1 MDASLAMPGVAGFSR
16 RIGRVMNQRTTR
28 NRYVEMG
35 FGRRGGLWAGI
46 VAVLSGIVV
55 IVLAVLFSALFLG
68 LFLAIGVAVMVR
80 AWLLGRSSRKA
91 QPEVI
96 EAEYT
101 VIDSDGSPGQRGRP

>member
-1 MDASLAMPGVAGFSR
+1 MWTE
-16 RIGRVMNQRTTR
+16 RVMNQRTR
-28 NRYVEMG
+28 RSRYVEMG
-35 FGRRGGLWAGI
+35 FGRRGGLWGGI

-68 LFLAIGVAVMVR
+68 LFVAMGVAVMVR
-80 AWLLGRSSRKA
+80 AWLLGRSKPS

-101 VIDSDGSPGQRGRP
+101 VIDSDDSKGRRRT

>member
-1 MDASLAMPGVAGFSR
+1 
-16 RIGRVMNQRTTR
+16 MNQRTTR
-28 NRYVEMG
+28 SYVEMG

-68 LFLAIGVAVMVR
+68 LFVAIGVAVMVR
-80 AWLLGRSSRKA
+80 AWLLGRSKPS

-101 VIDSDGSPGQRGRP
+101 VVDQRDSRGRRSKP

>member
-1 MDASLAMPGVAGFSR
+1 
-16 RIGRVMNQRTTR
+16 MNQRTTR
-28 NRYVEMG
+28 SRYLEMG
-35 FGRRGGLWAGI
+35 FGRRGGFWAGV

-68 LFLAIGVAVMVR
+68 LFVAIAVAVMVR
-80 AWLLGRSSRKA
+80 AWLLGRSKPS

-101 VIDSDGSPGQRGRP
+101 VVDQDETQERRSRP

>member
-1 MDASLAMPGVAGFSR
+1 
-16 RIGRVMNQRTTR
+16 MNQRTTR
-28 NRYVEMG
+28 SYVEMG

-68 LFLAIGVAVMVR
+68 LFVAIGVAVMVR
-80 AWLLGRSSRKA
+80 AWLLGRSKPSR
-91 QPEVI
+91 PELI

-101 VIDSDGSPGQRGRP
+101 VIDQRDSPGRRSKP

>member
-1 MDASLAMPGVAGFSR
+1 MDVSLAMPGFAGFSR
-16 RIGRVMNQRTTR
+16 RIGRIMNQ
-28 NRYVEMG
+28 
-35 FGRRGGLWAGI
+35 RGGLWAGI

-80 AWLLGRSSRKA
+80 AWLLGRSSRRA

-101 VIDSDGSPGQRGRP
+101 VIDSDDSPGRRSGP

>member
-1 MDASLAMPGVAGFSR
+1 
-16 RIGRVMNQRTTR
+16 MNQRTTR
-28 NRYVEMG
+28 SRYVEMG

-68 LFLAIGVAVMVR
+68 LFVAIGVAVMVR
-80 AWLLGRSSRKA
+80 AWLLGRSKPS

-101 VIDSDGSPGQRGRP
+101 VIDQDDPQRRRSRP

>member
-1 MDASLAMPGVAGFSR
+1 
-16 RIGRVMNQRTTR
+16 MNQRTTR
-28 NRYVEMG
+28 SYVEMG

-68 LFLAIGVAVMVR
+68 LFVAIGIAVMVR
-80 AWLLGRSSRKA
+80 AWLLGRSSKPS

-101 VIDSDGSPGQRGRP
+101 VIDQRDPQGRRSKP

>member
-1 MDASLAMPGVAGFSR
+1 
-16 RIGRVMNQRTTR
+16 
-28 NRYVEMG
+28 MG

-68 LFLAIGVAVMVR
+68 LFVAIGVAVMVR
-80 AWLLGRSSRKA
+80 ACLLGRSKPS

-101 VIDSDGSPGQRGRP
+101 VIDQRDSPGRRSKP